1 MPRTRK
7 KKEEKPEPGAAPGES
22 KRITPV
28 DIQQREF
35 GLAFRG
41 YNERDV
47 DQFLDEVTEEV
58 ARLYAE
64 NKRLR
69 EDVEFAR
76 TSRLNLG
83 GAEEAEAILR
93 RAREE
98 AAGLLAE
105 ARARA
110 SAVDPGAGAPAGRGT
125 AAALAPFVAQER
137 EFLQSL
143 ANLIQTHAEA
153 VKDQIRRA
161 RDAAA
166 HAAARDA
173 STQAAAREAAARE
186 AAARAALQEE
196 AEAQAAFR
204 EASAR
209 AAPRD
214 AEPAAT
220 LDARV
225 GADEAAE
232 QGADAPSRDV
242 GVEEDAGSLTQ
253 PWMPEDLQSSAS
265 PDWKGYYASEETEGS
280 EDRPRTADEILDLTE
295 PSHDRSG
302 ARTRGGGEEEA
313 EVSRRYLEPQRAAR
327 EADPP
332 EDDSLEDRSIRELFW
347 GEDY

>member
-1 MPRTRK
+1 MPRMRK
-7 KKEEKPEPGAAPGES
+7 KKEEKPEAAPVGGEA

-69 EDVEFAR
+69 EGVEFTR

-83 GAEEAEAILR
+83 DAEEAEAILR

-98 AAGLLAE
+98 ASRLLAE

-110 SAVDPGAGAPAGRGT
+110 SAVDPGAGVPAGRGT

-153 VKDQIRRA
+153 VKDQIRQA

-166 HAAARDA
+166 HAAAREA

-186 AAARAALQEE
+186 AAARAALEEE

-204 EASAR
+204 DASSR
-209 AAPRD
+209 AAPDVSSND
-214 AEPAAT
+214 A
-220 LDARV
+220 DI
-225 GADEAAE
+225 
-232 QGADAPSRDV
+232 
-242 GVEEDAGSLTQ
+242 EEDPGPLTQ
-253 PWMPEDLQSSAS
+253 PWTPGELQPSES
-265 PDWKGYYASEETEGS
+265 PDWKEYYPSEEE
-280 EDRPRTADEILDLTE
+280 EERLEARPPTGDEILDLTE
-295 PSHDRSG
+295 ASRDRSG
-302 ARTRGGGEEEA
+302 VRSGGGDEEEEA
-313 EVSRRYLEPQRAAR
+313 EPGRRYLEPQRAAR
-327 EADPP
+327 EADQP
-332 EDDSLEDRSIRELFW
+332 EEDSLEDRSIRGRFW

>member
-1 MPRTRK
+1 MRK
-7 KKEEKPEPGAAPGES
+7 RKQEKQGPEGSAAGGES
-22 KRITPV
+22 TRITPV
-28 DIQQREF
+28 GIQQKEF

-69 EDVEFAR
+69 EELEFAR
-76 TSRLNLG
+76 TSRLDLG
-83 GAEEAEAILR
+83 GAEEADALLR
-93 RAREE
+93 QAREE
-98 AAGLLAE
+98 AARVLAD

-110 SAVDPGAGAPAGRGT
+110 SAADPGVVGPGGRGT

-166 HAAARDA
+166 QATAREA

-196 AEAQAAFR
+196 AAAQAAFR
-204 EASAR
+204 EASSP
-209 AAPRD
+209 APK
-214 AEPAAT
+214 
-220 LDARV
+220 
-225 GADEAAE
+225 DEAAE
-232 QGADAPSRDV
+232 GSSEARR
-242 GVEEDAGSLTQ
+242 EDEGSGPPTQ
-253 PWMPEDLQSSAS
+253 PWTEDTLQAS
-265 PDWKGYYASEETEGS
+265 GSQEWMDYYVSGEEEEVSEVGTGPS
-280 EDRPRTADEILDLTE
+280 DQILDLTE
-295 PSHDRSG
+295 ASGERSG
-302 ARTRGGGEEEA
+302 AGGGGHRPA
-313 EVSRRYLEPQRAAR
+313 AAR
-327 EADPP
+327 APRRCP
-332 EDDSLEDRSIRELFW
+332 
-347 GEDY
+347 

>member
-1 MPRTRK
+1 MPRIRK
-7 KKEEKPEPGAAPGES
+7 KKEEKPATAPVAGAAT
-22 KRITPV
+22 RITPV
-28 DIQQREF
+28 DIQQKEF
-35 GLAFRG
+35 GLAIRG

-47 DQFLDEVTEEV
+47 DQFLDELTEEV

-69 EDVEFAR
+69 EEVEFAR

-93 RAREE
+93 QAREE
-98 AAGLLAE
+98 AARLLAE

-110 SAVDPGAGAPAGRGT
+110 SAGDQGAGAPAGRGT

-166 HAAARDA
+166 HAAAREA

-209 AAPRD
+209 RPRET
-214 AEPAAT
+214 EPARPE
-220 LDARV
+220 DAPV
-225 GADEAAE
+225 EADEVAE
-232 QGADAPSRDV
+232 QGANVPSTDLDLD
-242 GVEEDAGSLTQ
+242 EDSGSLTQ
-253 PWMPEDLQSSAS
+253 PWTPEELSSSAS
-265 PDWKGYYASEETEGS
+265 PDWKGYYASEEAEGS
-280 EDRPRTADEILDLTE
+280 EDHPRTGDEILDLTE
-295 PSHDRSG
+295 PSRDRSG
-302 ARTRGGGEEEA
+302 VRTGGGGEEEA
-313 EVSRRYLEPQRAAR
+313 EAGGRYLEPQRAAR

>member
-1 MPRTRK
+1 MPRIRK
-7 KKEEKPEPGAAPGES
+7 KKEEKPATAPVAGAAT
-22 KRITPV
+22 RVTPV
-28 DIQQREF
+28 DIQQKEF

-69 EDVEFAR
+69 EERESAR
-76 TSRLNLG
+76 TSRLDLG
-83 GAEEAEAILR
+83 GAEEADALLR
-93 RAREE
+93 QAREE
-98 AAGLLAE
+98 AARLLAD
-105 ARARA
+105 ARARV
-110 SAVDPGAGAPAGRGT
+110 SAMDPGPDASGGQGT

-166 HAAARDA
+166 HATAREA
-173 STQAAAREAAARE
+173 SAQTAAREAAERE

-209 AAPRD
+209 RPRET
-214 AEPAAT
+214 EPARPE
-220 LDARV
+220 DAPV
-225 GADEAAE
+225 EADEVAE
-232 QGADAPSRDV
+232 QGANVPSTD
-242 GVEEDAGSLTQ
+242 
-253 PWMPEDLQSSAS
+253 
-265 PDWKGYYASEETEGS
+265 
-280 EDRPRTADEILDLTE
+280 LDL
-295 PSHDRSG
+295 D
-302 ARTRGGGEEEA
+302 
-313 EVSRRYLEPQRAAR
+313 
-327 EADPP
+327 
-332 EDDSLEDRSIRELFW
+332 
-347 GEDY
+347 

>member
-1 MPRTRK
+1 MPRRK
-7 KKEEKPEPGAAPGES
+7 QEKKEPEATPAGGES

-28 DIQQREF
+28 EIQQKEF

-69 EDVEFAR
+69 EEVEFTR
-76 TSRLNLG
+76 TSRLDVG
-83 GAEEAEAILR
+83 GAEAAEALLR
-93 RAREE
+93 QAREE
-98 AAGLLAE
+98 AARLLAD
-105 ARARA
+105 ARARI
-110 SAVDPGAGAPAGRGT
+110 SAIAPEGEAPVGRGA

-166 HAAARDA
+166 NAATRDA
-173 STQAAAREAAARE
+173 SAQAAIREAAVREAEARE

-196 AEAQAAFR
+196 SAARAAFR
-204 EASAR
+204 EAAAQAAR
-209 AAPRD
+209 TEL
-214 AEPAAT
+214 EP
-220 LDARV
+220 
-225 GADEAAE
+225 
-232 QGADAPSRDV
+232 PSDDLEL
-242 GVEEDAGSLTQ
+242 EEEPSGPPTQ
-253 PWMPEDLQSSAS
+253 PWE
-265 PDWKGYYASEETEGS
+265 PDEVHVSTSQDWRGYYASPEDVEAPEEARAGAS
-280 EDRPRTADEILDLTE
+280 DEILDLTQ
-295 PSHDRSG
+295 SSGDRSDSDAG
-302 ARTRGGGEEEA
+302 ERGEPEPARRQ
-313 EVSRRYLEPQRAAR
+313 LEPQRAAR
-327 EADPP
+327 EADATD
-332 EDDSLEDRSIRELFW
+332 EDSLEDRSIRELFW

>member
-1 MPRTRK
+1 MPRMRK
-7 KKEEKPEPGAAPGES
+7 KKEEKPEAAPVGGEA

-69 EDVEFAR
+69 EEVEFTR

-83 GAEEAEAILR
+83 DAEEAEAILR

-98 AAGLLAE
+98 ASRLLAE

-110 SAVDPGAGAPAGRGT
+110 SAVDPGAGVPAGRGT

-153 VKDQIRRA
+153 VKDQIRQA

-166 HAAARDA
+166 HAAAREA

-196 AEAQAAFR
+196 AQAQAAFR
-204 EASAR
+204 YASSR
-209 AAPRD
+209 AAPD
-214 AEPAAT
+214 
-220 LDARV
+220 D
-225 GADEAAE
+225 
-232 QGADAPSRDV
+232 SSNDV
-242 GVEEDAGSLTQ
+242 DIEEDPGPLTQ
-253 PWMPEDLQSSAS
+253 PWAPEELQSPESPES
-265 PDWKGYYASEETEGS
+265 PDWKEYYPSEEEEEEHS
-280 EDRPRTADEILDLTE
+280 EARPRTGDEILDLTE
-295 PSHDRSG
+295 ASRDRSG
-302 ARTRGGGEEEA
+302 VRSGGEEEEEEA
-313 EVSRRYLEPQRAAR
+313 EAGQRYLEPQRAAR
-327 EADPP
+327 EADQP
-332 EDDSLEDRSIRELFW
+332 EEDSLEDRSIRELFW